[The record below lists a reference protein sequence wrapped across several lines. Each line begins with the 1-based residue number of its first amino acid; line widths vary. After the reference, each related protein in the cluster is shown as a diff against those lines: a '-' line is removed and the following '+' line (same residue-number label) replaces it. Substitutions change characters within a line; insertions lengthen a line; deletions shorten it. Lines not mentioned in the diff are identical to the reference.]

1 MEDEFLDPSSM
12 TSNNTPIESSTPD
25 EPTEKVALSESTVEA
40 TEEEDESTVKV
51 TDDEDEDNDEDE
63 DEGEEKPKPKAKT
76 PPLEE
81 EKKRKS
87 EPRFV
92 KIDGKMVSEAD
103 LTATYQ
109 KSHQID
115 EQMRQAAHSRKQA
128 EDILAVAKADPLGF
142 LRHPS
147 LGANTSDIRER
158 LIREAID
165 EEMLTDDQRTLRD
178 RDRTIQSYELE
189 KQERAEAE
197 KQQAFQAEV
206 QRHQQEIGNILHTAM
221 EGTILGQ
228 DKASAPIILGEMAQV
243 MRQAKAQGYNPTPE
257 QIAQKVESKYYT
269 IFRNLAN
276 DMDGET
282 LSKFFGEDV
291 VKKMRKHDLDRLK
304 PKKAPAAAAPKTPT
318 TPKVEVEEFYDPWV
332 SRIVR

>member
-12 TSNNTPIESSTPD
+12 ISSNTPIESSTPD

-40 TEEEDESTVKV
+40 TEEEDESTGKV
-51 TDDEDEDNDEDE
+51 IEEDDEDEE
-63 DEGEEKPKPKAKT
+63 EEKPKPKAKT
-76 PPLEE
+76 PPPEE

-92 KIDGKMVSEAD
+92 NIDGRMVSEAD

-128 EDILAVAKADPLGF
+128 EDILAAAKADPLGF

-165 EEMLTDDQRTLRD
+165 EEMLTDDQRALRD

-197 KQQAFQAEV
+197 KQQAFQVEV

-282 LSKFFGEDV
+282 LSKFFGEEV

-304 PKKAPAAAAPKTPT
+304 PKKAPAAAAAPKTPT